1 MRVFF
6 CWTHISGY
14 MAACWRALAA
24 RPGVEVDVLAFRSG
38 DNEANFRDDV
48 VAGLKIR
55 LLDER
60 ERDDANLIR
69 SVVVDAK
76 PDVLVLPGWAYDAYR
91 ALAFD
96 SALASAKR
104 VMTMDTPYRGTVRQR
119 LGRFKMA
126 SFFARVDRVM
136 VPGERAWQLARVLGF
151 DETKVR
157 RGMYG
162 VDFAALAPLHARR
175 AAQPGGWPKRFL
187 FTGRYAH
194 EKGVDVLLAAYAQY
208 RHAVADPWPL
218 TCCGMGD
225 MKGLLANQA
234 GVEDLGFVQ
243 PADMHA
249 VSARGGVFVLASRY
263 DPWPL
268 VIVESCAAGLPVVC
282 TEACGSAVELV
293 RSQHNGWLVA
303 TGDVADLARG
313 LLLAHNTYNDLPL
326 MGHRAQQLAEAYSAE
341 AFAHRWGQMCEELL
355 AR

>member
-14 MAACWRALAA
+14 MAACWRALAQ

-38 DNEANFRDDV
+38 DKEANFRDDV
-48 VAGLKIR
+48 VAGLKVR

-60 ERDDANLIR
+60 ERADASLIR
-69 SVVVDAK
+69 SIVIDAR

-96 SALASAKR
+96 PALANAKR
-104 VMTMDTPYRGTVRQR
+104 VMTMDTPFRGSMRQR

-126 SFFARVDRVM
+126 SFFARLDRVM

-151 DETKVR
+151 DETKIR

-162 VDFAALAPLHARR
+162 VDHAALAPLHERR
-175 AAQPGGWPKRFL
+175 ASQPGGWPKRFL
-187 FTGRYAH
+187 FTGRYAE

-208 RHAVADPWPL
+208 RKQVADPWPL

-225 MKGLLANQA
+225 LRSQLAGRE

-243 PADMHA
+243 PADMHD
-249 VSARGGVFVLASRY
+249 VMTRSGVFVLASRY
-263 DPWPL
+263 
-268 VIVESCAAGLPVVC
+268 
-282 TEACGSAVELV
+282 
-293 RSQHNGWLVA
+293 
-303 TGDVADLARG
+303 
-313 LLLAHNTYNDLPL
+313 
-326 MGHRAQQLAEAYSAE
+326 
-341 AFAHRWGQMCEELL
+341 
-355 AR
+355 